1 MTENSDTIER
11 NRDVWRSL
19 IAEWKEMSLDFKML
33 VLSCWWDILGER
45 SWNCRVERERAVG
58 IISKKEIE
66 TFKLSPYLVTRKRKD
81 PKIIIKLSRKFF
93 WGFKKK
99 NNVCS
104 HIWLHNS
111 FRLQCLCN
119 YLSEVS
125 YVTGNFIK
133 VIVIYRNLPDKKGL
147 IVVISLYIIYKSGR
161 RAELPFL

>member
-1 MTENSDTIER
+1 
-11 NRDVWRSL
+11 
-19 IAEWKEMSLDFKML
+19 ML
-33 VLSCWWDILGER
+33 VRYQKLELQGRKGER
-45 SWNCRVERERAVG
+45 CRNHLKKRNWNLQV
-58 IISKKEIE
+58 
-66 TFKLSPYLVTRKRKD
+66 SPYLVTRKRKD
-81 PKIIIKLSRKFF
+81 PKIIIKLRRKFF

-99 NNVCS
+99 SNVCS

-147 IVVISLYIIYKSGR
+147 IVVISLYIIYKSGGR
-161 RAELPFL
+161 TELPFL